1 MLPKNFNWVKYSFG
15 VEMWGR
21 ISVRSLNYPGTS
33 NEINTSSY
41 TLFAPGPIL
50 I

>member
-1 MLPKNFNWVKYSFG
+1 MLPKNLNWVKYGFG

-33 NEINTSSY
+33 REINTSSY